1 MNEDIVY
8 GRNAVREALL
18 SGRTANKMLVAKGD
32 RKGSIGEI
40 ITLAKNQNIEVREVY
55 YSKLDEIV
63 KEVDEQANHQGVVL
77 YVSPIEYFEI
87 DDIIDYAKE
96 KGEPPF
102 VIVLDSLTDV
112 HNIGA
117 IIRSAECFGAHGII
131 MNKKRSAPIN
141 AAVLKASSGA
151 ASYMRIARVANI
163 VAAIKEL
170 KDKGLWVIGADME
183 GQRADKVN
191 LKGATALVIGS
202 EGKGLA
208 RLTKENL
215 DMIASIEMSGKVES
229 LNASCA
235 ASILMYEKKRQD
247 ML

>member
-1 MNEDIVY
+1 MNEDIIF

-18 SGRTANKMLVAKGD
+18 SGKDANRMLVAKGD

-40 ITLAKNQNIEVREVY
+40 ITLARERNIEIREVY
-55 YSKLDEIV
+55 HSKLDEIA
-63 KEVDEQANHQGVVL
+63 KEVDDQANHQGVIL
-77 YVSPIEYFEI
+77 YVSPIEYCEI
-87 DDIIDYAKE
+87 DDILDAARE
-96 KGEPPF
+96 KNEPPF

-131 MNKKRSAPIN
+131 INKKRSAPIN
-141 AAVLKASSGA
+141 ATVLKSSSGA
-151 ASYMRIARVANI
+151 AAYVKIARVPNI

-170 KDKGLWVIGADME
+170 KEKGLWVIGADME
-183 GQRADKVN
+183 GQRADKIDF
-191 LKGATALVIGS
+191 KGAVALVIGS

-208 RLTKENL
+208 RLTRDNL
-215 DMIASIEMSGKVES
+215 DLVASIEMNGKINS

-235 ASILMYEKKRQD
+235 ASILMYEKRRQD
-247 ML
+247 MI

>member
-1 MNEDIVY
+1 MNEDIIF

-18 SGRTANKMLVAKGD
+18 SGKDANRMLVAKGD

-40 ITLAKNQNIEVREVY
+40 ITLARKRNIEIREVY
-55 YSKLDEIV
+55 HSKLDEIA
-63 KEVDEQANHQGVVL
+63 KEVDDQANHQGVIL
-77 YVSPIEYFEI
+77 YVSPIEYCEI
-87 DDIIDYAKE
+87 DDILDIARE
-96 KGEPPF
+96 KNEPPF

-131 MNKKRSAPIN
+131 INKKRSAPIN
-141 AAVLKASSGA
+141 ATVLKSSSGA
-151 ASYMRIARVANI
+151 AAYVKIARVPNI

-170 KDKGLWVIGADME
+170 KEKGLWVIGADME
-183 GQRADKVN
+183 GQRADKVD
-191 LKGATALVIGS
+191 LKGAVALIIGS

-208 RLTKENL
+208 RLTRENL
-215 DMIASIEMSGKVES
+215 DLVASIEMNGQINS

-235 ASILMYEKKRQD
+235 ASILMYEKRRQD